1 MEIII
6 FDDEE
11 IFRNKCYRCV
21 EYFNKTTYFT
31 NEKIHIV
38 LSTDDENKII
48 NLCKFS
54 DLPFA
59 IFVDIM
65 IKEQKAG
72 FSLVE
77 KIETMN
83 KGHIIIFITNF
94 PELIIRN
101 AKFKFSCLNFII
113 KENDKLFLKELLNSL
128 LKASEIMQVSQ
139 VFKFYRQDTGNI
151 KILFKDIYYF
161 EKEIYKKTIN
171 IFYKNGNKDGKINF
185 YGNLNYIINELDSRF
200 LYCHRSFIVN
210 TDMIEDVKRK
220 YYLMKNGNKC
230 PYVKR
235 RTQGEI

>member
-1 MEIII
+1 MEIIL

-11 IFRNKCYRCV
+11 IFRNKCYQCINH
-21 EYFNKTTYFT
+21 FNKTTYFIS
-31 NEKIHIV
+31 EKIYII
-38 LSTDDENKII
+38 LSTNDIKKVI
-48 NLCKFS
+48 NLCEFS
-54 DLPFA
+54 DLPLT
-59 IFVDIM
+59 ILIDII
-65 IKEQKAG
+65 IKEQKEG
-72 FSLVE
+72 FLLAE
-77 KIETMN
+77 KIEAMN

-101 AKFKFSCLNFII
+101 TKFKFSCLNFII
-113 KENDKLFLKELLNSL
+113 KGNDKLFLKELLNSL
-128 LKASEIMQVSQ
+128 LKANEMLNSSQ
-139 VFKFYRQDTGNI
+139 VFTFYRKDTGNI
-151 KILFKDIYYF
+151 KILFKNIYYF
-161 EKEIYKKTIN
+161 EKEIYKNAIS

-185 YGNLNYIINELDSRF
+185 YNSLNNILNQLDSRF